1 MARSP
6 KPKAGQIKAVKKMI
20 RETEVQLKHLNA
32 VLVVLKTLEA
42 ERRKGRR
49 R

>member
-1 MARSP
+1 MSS
-6 KPKAGQIKAVKKMI
+6 GIKNA
-20 RETEVQLKHLNA
+20 EA